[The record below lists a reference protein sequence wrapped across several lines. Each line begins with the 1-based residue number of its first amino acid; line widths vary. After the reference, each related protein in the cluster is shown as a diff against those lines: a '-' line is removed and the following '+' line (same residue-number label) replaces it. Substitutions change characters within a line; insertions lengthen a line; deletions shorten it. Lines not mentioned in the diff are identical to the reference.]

1 MSGNARVK
9 WTACTCF
16 TTCENAAPQ
25 RVQLLPL
32 DVVWLK
38 ELAKRPWRSRTLPAF
53 TMEPEELLSALIRQ
67 HLFVTLYRGM
77 AGSLASEHATRLLA
91 MQTAERNIEE
101 HLTEMMT
108 AYHHKRQEA
117 ITEELLDITSGFE
130 VSGSQQ

>member
-1 MSGNARVK
+1 
-9 WTACTCF
+9 
-16 TTCENAAPQ
+16 
-25 RVQLLPL
+25 
-32 DVVWLK
+32 
-38 ELAKRPWRSRTLPAF
+38 
-53 TMEPEELLSALIRQ
+53 MEPEDLLSALIRQ

-77 AGSLASEHATRLLA
+77 AGSLASEHAMRLLA

-130 VSGSQQ
+130 VSGSHPDVPVALPLSPGNLSNKSAPAPKPGCCSNSSP